1 MTLLVDLNVILDVVQ
16 RREPHYTDSAVLLSK
31 IVEGNVD
38 GAVPGHA
45 ITTVYYLV
53 RSYVSMERAETTVD
67 WLLDHLEIIPAGE
80 NDFRTAFGRLVS
92 LRWMISRMRSSLHW
106 PIARPVTS
114 SPHGTRQISIVL
126 LCRQNRQKCCWKI
139 YRTRDPSSV

>member
-31 IVEGNVD
+31 IVEGTVD

-67 WLLDHLEIIPAGE
+67 WLLDHLEVIPAGE
-80 NDFRTAFGRLVS
+80 HDFRTARQFEMGDFEDAVVAALAGRASCDVIATRNTEDFS
-92 LRWMISRMRSSLHW
+92 AS
-106 PIARPVTS
+106 PIPAK
-114 SPHGTRQISIVL
+114 SPKAILTELS
-126 LCRQNRQKCCWKI
+126 
-139 YRTRDPSSV
+139 